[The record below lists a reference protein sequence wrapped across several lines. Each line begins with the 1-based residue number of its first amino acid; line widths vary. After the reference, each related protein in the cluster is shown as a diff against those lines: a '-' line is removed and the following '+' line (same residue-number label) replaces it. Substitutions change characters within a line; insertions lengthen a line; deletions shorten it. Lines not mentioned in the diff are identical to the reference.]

1 MATNNI
7 HNGTLMLFKY
17 GTDHSTNNAIAF
29 STSATL
35 SISMDTRDISNK
47 GSSGFRELLEA
58 QMSWSVSVEGLYAT
72 KDANGSAVNNYND
85 LLNMLKTRTAVYVEL
100 GNGVSGDTYY
110 HGQAFITSLEQTSP
124 MEDNM
129 TFSATFEGTGQ
140 LSDDV
145 QA

>member
-7 HNGTLMLFKY
+7 MNGTLMLFKY
-17 GTDHSTNNAIAF
+17 GTDHSTNDAIAF

-72 KDANGSAVNNYND
+72 KDKSGSAVKNYNE

-110 HGQAFITSLEQTSP
+110 HGQAFITSLEKTAP